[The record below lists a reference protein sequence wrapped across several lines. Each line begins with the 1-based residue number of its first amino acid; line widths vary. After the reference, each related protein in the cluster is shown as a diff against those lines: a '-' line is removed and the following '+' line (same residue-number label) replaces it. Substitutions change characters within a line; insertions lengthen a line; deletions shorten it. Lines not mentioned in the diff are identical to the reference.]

1 MRAKNVHQATGRVG
15 PLNGRSASEDDGE
28 EPAADAADADGAADA
43 ADAAELV
50 VLVGGSAEVLRRA
63 CNWLHKPPGDV
74 VLEALIDYCERN
86 GVPL

>member
-15 PLNGRSASEDDGE
+15 PLNGRSAPGDDGE
-28 EPAADAADADGAADA
+28 EPA